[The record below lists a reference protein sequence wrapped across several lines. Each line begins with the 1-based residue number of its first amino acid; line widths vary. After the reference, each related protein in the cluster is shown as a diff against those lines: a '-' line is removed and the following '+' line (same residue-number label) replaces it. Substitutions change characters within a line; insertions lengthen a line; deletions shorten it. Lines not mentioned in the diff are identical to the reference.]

1 MLHENEMIMIVI
13 GLTLLVFLV
22 LNYRQLKQTPFF
34 QLLFVSYCLST
45 TGWMMTV
52 LEGFFFEA
60 SLNFIEHFACL
71 QRCTFR
77 VGAGRTQAEQGET
90 HDPPG
95 GISGYY
101 CDLAALAAMAG
112 LARRANVIF

>member
-45 TGWMMTV
+45 TSWMMTV

-60 SLNFIEHFACL
+60 SLNFIEHLCYASSAVLFAVWCWMIP
-71 QRCTFR
+71 
-77 VGAGRTQAEQGET
+77 GRTRGNT
-90 HDPPG
+90 
-95 GISGYY
+95 
-101 CDLAALAAMAG
+101 
-112 LARRANVIF
+112 